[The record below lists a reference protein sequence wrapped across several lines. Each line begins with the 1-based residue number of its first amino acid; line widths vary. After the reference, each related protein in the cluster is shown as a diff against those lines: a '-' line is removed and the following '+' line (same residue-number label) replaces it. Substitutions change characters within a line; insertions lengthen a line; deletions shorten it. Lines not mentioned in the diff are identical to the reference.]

1 MQWLAWSAIPA
12 ALLTAS
18 LVAQTAAERRDAGR
32 FPPPGRRVDIG
43 GRSLHILCKGNAP
56 GPTVVVEQGAGSPS
70 ILWWSIQDRVAAFAR
85 ICTYDRADYLWSD
98 PAAPTRSL
106 EARVADLHALLHA
119 ADIPGPYILVAHSF
133 GGALVRL
140 FTQTYPSEVAG
151 LVLIDT
157 TEEATIFRPSF
168 TAYTAKLALF
178 ARAASL
184 AARGGLVRQATTLFM
199 RKTPPGFTP
208 DSYGALKAFIAKP
221 GFFRAMRDDVTCLTR
236 VPAAMRRIGG
246 FGGTLGDRP
255 LVVITHTEPFPGPA
269 AVLEPGWAEGQ
280 ARLASLSTRGSLL
293 RAEGCNHMIPGEAPG
308 LVVEA
313 IRTVL
318 NQCRETAPIPAAYS
332 LPKDHAGDAQHHLQM
347 KLLVRAKSS
356 SPSADPALRS
366 TKRMNPCAQ

>member
-1 MQWLAWSAIPA
+1 MVHPGSRRRLRPH
-12 ALLTAS
+12 LHLRPRRLS
-18 LVAQTAAERRDAGR
+18 LEATRR
-32 FPPPGRRVDIG
+32 
-43 GRSLHILCKGNAP
+43 
-56 GPTVVVEQGAGSPS
+56 
-70 ILWWSIQDRVAAFAR
+70 
-85 ICTYDRADYLWSD
+85 
-98 PAAPTRSL
+98 APTRSL

-184 AARGGLVRQATTLFM
+184 AARVGLVRQATTLFM

-208 DSYGALKAFIAKP
+208 DSYGALKAFIAKS
-221 GFFRAMRDDVTCLTR
+221 GFFRAMRDDATCLTR

-293 RAEGCNHMIPGEAPG
+293 RAEGCNHMIPAEAPG

-313 IRTVL
+313 IRTRPEPMPR
-318 NQCRETAPIPAAYS
+318 NSAHPRRRFIAERSRRRRAAPPPDETS
-332 LPKDHAGDAQHHLQM
+332 
-347 KLLVRAKSS
+347 
-356 SPSADPALRS
+356 
-366 TKRMNPCAQ
+366 C